1 MQSFENLEEAQ
12 NIELDYPVVPWL
24 TEMFHD
30 NIVFLTDHLLPL
42 ATARTRQAENIITK
56 SVRKARVVAT
66 VFAT

>member
-30 NIVFLTDHLLPL
+30 NIVFVTDHLLPL
-42 ATARTRQAENIITK
+42 ARVLEPDK
-56 SVRKARVVAT
+56 RKTLLRNLSEKHE
-66 VFAT
+66 

>member
-30 NIVFLTDHLLPL
+30 NIVTDHLLPL

-56 SVRKARVVAT
+56 SVRKALVVAT